1 MAHTYE
7 TNLKWEEG
15 RKGNLSA
22 PGLDSF
28 DVATPPEFKGG
39 IEGIWSPEHLFVAS
53 ADVCLMTTFL
63 AIAEN
68 SNLEFTSYSSSGI
81 GKLDKVDGTVMI
93 YEIELK
99 PVIVVKFEKD
109 IERAERI
116 VNKAEHHCLVSNSM
130 KTKIILSP
138 EIVLEKN

>member
-1 MAHTYE
+1 MAHLYE
-7 TNLKWEEG
+7 TNLTWEAG

-22 PGLDSF
+22 PNLETF
-28 DVATPPEFKGG
+28 AVATPPEFKGG
-39 IEGIWSPEHLFVAS
+39 IEGVWSPEHLFVAS
-53 ADVCLMTTFL
+53 ANVCLMTTFL

-68 SNLEFTSYSSSGI
+68 SNLDFTSYSSRGI
-81 GKLDKVDGTVMI
+81 GKLDKVEGTVMI

-99 PVIVVKFEKD
+99 PEIVVTQEKD

-116 VNKAEHHCLVSNSM
+116 IQKAEHHCLISNSM

-138 EIVLEKN
+138 EIKLEEN